1 MSNPKR
7 HPESFAPHNPD
18 EKPDLPDANKQQ
30 MQTKDHEQPK
40 YVPPKGK

>member
-7 HPESFAPHNPD
+7 HPERYQPHHP
-18 EKPDLPDANKQQ
+18 ESQPGKPDANKQQ
-30 MQTKDHEQPK
+30 MQSKDQQQPK